1 MPGREVSLKML
12 QKQNCA
18 LAQQKNEKLQMADY
32 QHYRFLFLRTFCAV
46 AAMVKKQIFDA
57 SGYVT
62 YATKT
67 APKMRLI

>member
-1 MPGREVSLKML
+1 
-12 QKQNCA
+12 
-18 LAQQKNEKLQMADY
+18 MADY